1 MYNPDSDI
9 ATYHHILR
17 AMMEPDADRVGQS
30 IPATI
35 PALRAQAP
43 WKIARSVDGFQK
55 KTNSQNSLRTP

>member
-17 AMMEPDADRVGQS
+17 AMMKPDADRAGQS

-35 PALRAQAP
+35 PSLHAQAP
-43 WKIARSVDGFQK
+43 
-55 KTNSQNSLRTP
+55 